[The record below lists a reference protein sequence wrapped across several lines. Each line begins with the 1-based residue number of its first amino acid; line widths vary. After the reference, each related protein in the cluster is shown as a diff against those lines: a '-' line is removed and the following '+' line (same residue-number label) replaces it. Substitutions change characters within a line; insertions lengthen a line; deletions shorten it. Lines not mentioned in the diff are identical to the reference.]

1 MSFYNIMKESAVQ
14 TPDDIGNDLDQ
25 IEKDI
30 LEDREDDA
38 DIASN
43 GILNDNTD
51 DFDPVSEGFMIMYES
66 LYNHNQLLR
75 AIGIHELNE
84 AYNGRE
90 LILEAADVK
99 AWFEKVKEIF
109 VNAFNKIC
117 EVFRTAVNKLNF
129 AATNDK
135 NLIENNKDILE
146 KAKTNKT
153 AWEFEGYKYNNIRDS
168 IGAVKAFAKELETEI
183 VVPADNG
190 GAPTPVKLS
199 VDPTGEGNADYHQMY
214 EIVLGIN
221 KAIDAR
227 DEKDA
232 NTLVADFMDKN
243 IDALTADKTKEFANK
258 VLEVFRGGKE
268 KVKIT
273 STDDGFGIDDLK
285 SLLTTNRDLKY
296 ITDTYNKIKSQ
307 YKGIIKDLKALE
319 KTIKKEDKTSI
330 KLSICDVF
338 VKYARLTNNLN
349 TSVFTTMM
357 KCARERRSQARAILN
372 VIINNAKE
380 QTDTT
385 ATKPEEPEEPKHES
399 VFARVR

>member
-99 AWFEKVKEIF
+99 AWFEHVKDIF
-109 VNAFNKIC
+109 VKAFTKIC
-117 EVFRTAVNKLNF
+117 EVFRTAVSKLNF

-153 AWEFEGYKYNNIRDS
+153 EWEFEGYKYNNIRDS
-168 IGAVKAFAKELETEI
+168 ISAVQAFAKELEDEI
-183 VVPADNG
+183 IVPADNG

-199 VDPTGEGNADYHQMY
+199 VDPVGDGAADYHQMY
-214 EIVLGIN
+214 DIVLGIN
-221 KAIDAR
+221 KAIDAC
-227 DEKDA
+227 DEKGA
-232 NTLVADFMDKN
+232 NTLVADFLDKN
-243 IDALTADKTKEFANK
+243 RKTLTADKTKEFANK
-258 VLEVFRGGKE
+258 VLEAFRGSNE

-273 STDDGFGIDDLK
+273 STDDGFGIDDLM

-296 ITDTYNKIKSQ
+296 ITDAYNKIKSQ
-307 YKGIIKDLKALE
+307 YKGILKDLKALE

-338 VKYARLTNNLN
+338 VKYARRANNLS

-357 KCARERRSQARAILN
+357 KCARDRRSQARTILK

-385 ATKPEEPEEPKHES
+385 ATQPEEPKHES

>member
-109 VNAFNKIC
+109 VNAFKKIC
-117 EVFRTAVNKLNF
+117 AVFKTVVNKLNF

-168 IGAVKAFAKELETEI
+168 IGAVKAFAKELEDEI
-183 VVPADNG
+183 IVPANNG
-190 GAPTPVKLS
+190 GDPTPVKLS
-199 VDPTGEGNADYHQMY
+199 VDPVGDGAADYHQMY
-214 EIVLGIN
+214 DIVLGIN
-221 KAIDAR
+221 KAIDAC
-227 DEKDA
+227 DEKGA
-232 NTLVADFMDKN
+232 NTLVADFLEKN
-243 IDALTADKTKEFANK
+243 RATLTADKTKEFANK
-258 VLEVFRGGKE
+258 VLEVFRGSNE

-273 STDDGFGIDDLK
+273 STDDGFGIDDLM

-296 ITDTYNKIKSQ
+296 ITDAYNKIKSQ
-307 YKGIIKDLKALE
+307 YNGIIKDLKALE

-338 VKYARLTNNLN
+338 VKYARRANNLS
-349 TSVFTTMM
+349 TSVLTTMM
-357 KCARERRSQARAILN
+357 KCARDRRSQARNILK

-385 ATKPEEPEEPKHES
+385 DTQPEEPKHES